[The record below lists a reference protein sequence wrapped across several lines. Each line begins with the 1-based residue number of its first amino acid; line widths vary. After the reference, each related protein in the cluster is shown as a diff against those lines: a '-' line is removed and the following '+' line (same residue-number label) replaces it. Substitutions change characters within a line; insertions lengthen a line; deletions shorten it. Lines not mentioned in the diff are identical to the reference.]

1 MKQTL
6 SGYLKTIKTN
16 ERVKLPELD
25 VADVGYW
32 AQQVLEQYSTYTMEQ
47 KLQIKES
54 ADAYRK
60 WKINN

>member
-6 SGYLKTIKTN
+6 SEYLKTIKTN
-16 ERVKLPELD
+16 ERVKIPELD
-25 VADVGYW
+25 VIDVGYW
-32 AQQVLEQYSTYTMEQ
+32 AKQVLEQYSTYSMEQ

-60 WKINN
+60 WKMNN